1 MSWADCRT
9 CAVKKSTRL
18 MKNPHAEAVL
28 FQRRALTGF
37 LIIAAALLF
46 LSGWYFRLQV
56 IHNADYLA
64 QAERNRI
71 KPRPIVPARGLIY
84 DRAGRL
90 LADNGQ
96 AWRLE
101 LVPDEVPDLDSTL
114 RRLGRIIAISSDDLE
129 RFDTLRHATR
139 GFRAV
144 PLKLGLSED
153 EVARFAVDRQRFPG
167 VDITPYLTR
176 RYPYGDLFAHV
187 IGYVGRVDAD
197 DLAKLGD
204 NRYAVLSQ
212 IGKGGLERYYEPQL
226 RGEIGFE
233 QVETNVE
240 GRAGRVLGRQP
251 AKPGRDLQLSIDAE
265 LQRVTVEAFGD
276 HDGAAIA
283 VDPRSGEIL
292 AMVSLPSYDPNLF
305 VNGISHT
312 DYAALT
318 DNLSKPLYN
327 RIVQGGTPPGSTI
340 KPFLALAGLES
351 GLRTPSDRILSTGE
365 FHIQGQARGYRDAE
379 SGGVGWV
386 DLSGAIEQSVNT
398 YFYQLA
404 MDMGIARLDDYM
416 TRYGFGQRTGI
427 DLDGESTGV
436 LPSPEWKRKRFKQP
450 WYLGETVIAGIG
462 QGYWVVT
469 PLQLVQG
476 VESLADGGVRQHL
489 HLARA
494 SRDGFGAAW
503 QLLPQPPGVTIAT
516 NQANLAAVRAGMLA
530 VVNGAHG
537 TARAIGVNAPYL
549 IAGKTGTA
557 QTVGRKG
564 NISRD
569 PHSLPL
575 NQRYQALF
583 IAYAPADNPKIAV
596 AVLVEHG
603 GYGATAAAPI
613 ARAMLDAWLLP
624 GTPIAQASLQAA
636 KTGKPLSANAPRD
649 VADDAV
655 PVFAP
660 AAPAS
665 RNPPQ

>member
-1 MSWADCRT
+1 MRSGRARP
-9 CAVKKSTRL
+9 L
-18 MKNPHAEAVL
+18 KNLHAEAAL
-28 FQRRALTGF
+28 FRRRALVGF
-37 LIIAAALLF
+37 LIIATSMLVLA
-46 LSGWYFRLQV
+46 GWYFRLQV
-56 IHNADYLA
+56 IHNADYRD
-64 QAERNRI
+64 QAERNRTRQ
-71 KPRPIVPARGLIY
+71 RPIVPARGLIY

-101 LVPDEVPDLDSTL
+101 LVPDEVPDLNDTL
-114 RRLGRIIAISSDDLE
+114 RQLGRIIAISSDDLD
-129 RFDTLRHATR
+129 RFDKLRHATP

-144 PLKLGLSED
+144 PLKLGLSEA
-153 EVARFAVDRQRFPG
+153 EVARFAIDRQRFPG
-167 VDITPYLTR
+167 VDVTPYLTR
-176 RYPYGDLFAHV
+176 RYPYGALFAHV

-204 NRYAVLSQ
+204 SRYAVLSQ
-212 IGKGGLERYYEPQL
+212 IGKGGLEHYYEPQL

-251 AKPGRDLQLSIDAE
+251 AKPGRDLQLSIDAG
-265 LQRVTVEAFGD
+265 LQQVTVEAFGD

-365 FHIQGQARGYRDAE
+365 FHIPGQARGYRDAE
-379 SGGVGWV
+379 AGGVGWV
-386 DLSGAIEQSVNT
+386 DLTGAIAQSVNT

-404 MDMGIARLDDYM
+404 MDMGIARLDEYM
-416 TRYGFGQRTGI
+416 TRYGFGQRTGV
-427 DLDGESTGV
+427 DLSGESVGV

-469 PLQLVQG
+469 PLQLAQG
-476 VESLADGGVRQHL
+476 VESLADDGVRRQL

-494 SRDGFGAAW
+494 TRGGFGAAW
-503 QLLPQPPGVTIAT
+503 QPLPQPPGVTIAS

-530 VVNGAHG
+530 VVNSPHG

-575 NQRYQALF
+575 NLRHQALF
-583 IAYAPADNPKIAV
+583 IAYAPANDPRIAV

-613 ARAMLDAWLLP
+613 ARAMIDAWLLP
-624 GTPIAQASLQAA
+624 GTPTAQASLQAA
-636 KTGKPLSANAPRD
+636 ETGKPLSGAVPQD
-649 VADDAV
+649 VPDDAV
-655 PVFAP
+655 PATDPDV
-660 AAPAS
+660 
-665 RNPPQ
+665 PPTGDLPR